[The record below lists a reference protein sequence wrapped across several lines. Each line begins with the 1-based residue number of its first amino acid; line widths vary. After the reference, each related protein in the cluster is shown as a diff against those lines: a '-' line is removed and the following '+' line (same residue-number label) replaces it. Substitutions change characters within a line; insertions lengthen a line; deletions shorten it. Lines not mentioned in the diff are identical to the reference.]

1 MKTFPNTLLLT
12 ALILVIAH
20 AGLAAAVPSADYP
33 ESSGPRAGVYDS
45 WLGRELDQL
54 IALKN
59 ETLINDLGDE
69 FDIGQQKDATAGT
82 VTISVMPKVTEGNQG
97 AWSLTRSLTD
107 GMPISIR
114 VYPVKDSSIW
124 ITLRP
129 DGPYPER
136 GKTLLTLTIYGAD
149 AISDVPLGLPFV
161 RMYRTPLATIVSLS
175 KNSVEWGLLTPDP
188 YAYAAALP
196 SIEAIREGLPSLV
209 YLEDGCFNERGEPV
223 YIETGLPQ
231 NPEAVFR
238 AAAKGQD
245 TSSLS
250 GGVNCS
256 GFAKWLVD
264 GIIRPATGGNLFI
277 EPLKTQTSSPE
288 THFTGPYRESRDLFF
303 ALDWTRNLASAAAS
317 LAGGRTVKPDAS
329 GVDVIVS
336 RLPGITPLAKDV
348 GYRVKDLSP
357 ILYYLA
363 LKEPGHWYLG
373 AESRERGDPLLRQ
386 YHHIVAFF
394 PYFDGNGRFTVAVF
408 ESARES
414 TLAGHIA
421 SNSDA
426 WVHLVRI
433 RLPEPGYFLP

>member
-1 MKTFPNTLLLT
+1 
-12 ALILVIAH
+12 
-20 AGLAAAVPSADYP
+20 
-33 ESSGPRAGVYDS
+33 
-45 WLGRELDQL
+45 
-54 IALKN
+54 
-59 ETLINDLGDE
+59 
-69 FDIGQQKDATAGT
+69 
-82 VTISVMPKVTEGNQG
+82 
-97 AWSLTRSLTD
+97 
-107 GMPISIR
+107 
-114 VYPVKDSSIW
+114 VYPVKDPSIW

-129 DGPYPER
+129 DGPDPER
-136 GKTLLTLTIYGAD
+136 GKTLLSLTIYGAD

-161 RMYRTPLATIVSLS
+161 RMYGAPLSTIVSLS
-175 KNSVEWGLLTPDP
+175 RKSVEWELLTPDP
-188 YAYAAALP
+188 HAYASSLP
-196 SIEAIREGLPSLV
+196 AIEAAREGLPSLV

-231 NPEAVFR
+231 ESEAVFR

-245 TSSLS
+245 RSALS

-264 GIIRPATGGNLFI
+264 GIIRPATGGNLFV
-277 EPLKTQTSSPE
+277 EPLKSRTSSPE
-288 THFTGPYRESRDLFF
+288 THFTEPYRDARDLFF
-303 ALDWTRNLASAAAS
+303 ALDWTRHLASAAAS

-336 RLPGITPLAKDV
+336 RLPGITPYAKDV
-348 GYRVKDLSP
+348 GYRVGDLAP

-363 LKEPGHWYLG
+363 LKEPGHFYLG

-394 PYFDGNGRFTVAVF
+394 PYFDGNGRFAVAVF

-421 SNSDA
+421 QNPDA
-426 WVHLVRI
+426 WVNLVRI
-433 RLPEPGYFLP
+433 RLPEPGHFLP